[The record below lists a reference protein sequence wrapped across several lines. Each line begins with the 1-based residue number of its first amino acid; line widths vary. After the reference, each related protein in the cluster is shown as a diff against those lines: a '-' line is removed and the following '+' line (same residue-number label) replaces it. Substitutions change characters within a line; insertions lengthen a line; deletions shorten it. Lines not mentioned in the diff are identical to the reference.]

1 MLQGMQYL
9 EVSKNRME
17 EEMKHW
23 LNRILLI
30 IAVCFVMLA
39 AGCSQQNTEQEGN
52 STNQEQTKDKDKKE
66 KTTEIPTEEWGV
78 IAIPERYY
86 YVNSNGVVNVV
97 NGPVENA
104 DVLGTLY
111 NGEKVLVTGYVDDW
125 YRIIFSGN
133 VCYVNNEHIDVTPPN
148 ESETIDVDAKKTDPP
163 REVETTADMTKVE
176 KQSEEAT
183 KATTEAQ
190 QSTEATITTVKN
202 KIICID
208 AGHQKSGISE
218 QEPNGPGSSV
228 MKAKLATGTQGTTTG
243 VAEHVVNLQ
252 VSLLL
257 KEELLSRGYEVVM
270 IRETD
275 DCPKS
280 NAERAEIANNSG
292 AELFIRVHANGSDDP
307 TVHGVVTFA
316 PSEQNEYVADIAPE
330 CNRLSQLVTDGIVER
345 TGAKNLGVQQ
355 TDTMTGI
362 NWCKIPVTIV
372 EMGFMTNPEEDK
384 NLTTASYQKKIA
396 KGIADGIDAYYE

>member
-1 MLQGMQYL
+1 
-9 EVSKNRME
+9 
-17 EEMKHW
+17 MKGLW
-23 LNRILLI
+23 KKILVFISICLLFS
-30 IAVCFVMLA
+30 V
-39 AGCSQQNTEQEGN
+39 AGCSEQDIKKSSSDQQQTETE
-52 STNQEQTKDKDKKE
+52 E
-66 KTTEIPTEEWGV
+66 KTTETPTEEWG
-78 IAIPERYY
+78 IIPIPERYY
-86 YVNSNGVVNVV
+86 YVNSNSVVNVQ
-97 NGPVENA
+97 NGPVEGA
-104 DVLGTLY
+104 AVLGTLY

-125 YRIIFSGN
+125 YRIIFSGSI
-133 VCYVNNEHIDVTPPN
+133 CYVNNEHIQDTPPN
-148 ESETIDVDAKKTDPP
+148 ESETIDLNAKKTDPP
-163 REVETTADMTKVE
+163 RESETSVKKSETKNDDKKETKQTTLAREETAESITTAVE
-176 KQSEEAT
+176 R
-183 KATTEAQ
+183 
-190 QSTEATITTVKN
+190 

-218 QEPNGPGSSV
+218 QEPNGPGSSE

-243 VAEHVVNLQ
+243 IPEHVVNLQ
-252 VSLLL
+252 VSMLL

-280 NAERAEIANNSG
+280 NAERAEIANSSG
-292 AELFIRVHANGSDDP
+292 AELFVRVHANGSDDP

-316 PSEQNEYVADIAPE
+316 PSEQNVYVSNIAAE
-330 CNRLSQLVTDGIVER
+330 CNRLSELVTDCIVER

-384 NLTTASYQKKIA
+384 NLSTASYQKKIA
-396 KGIADGIDAYYE
+396 KGIADGIDAYYK

>member
-1 MLQGMQYL
+1 
-9 EVSKNRME
+9 ME
-17 EEMKHW
+17 EKMKHW
-23 LNRILLI
+23 LNRVLLI
-30 IAVCFVMLA
+30 VGACFVLFI
-39 AGCSQQNTEQEGN
+39 AGCSQQNTEQEGSN
-52 STNQEQTKDKDKKE
+52 TNQEQTKDKEKNKKE

-78 IAIPERYY
+78 IAVSERYY
-86 YVNSNGVVNVV
+86 YVNSNSVVNVL
-97 NGPVENA
+97 NGPVEDA
-104 DVLGTLY
+104 AVLGTLY

-125 YRIIFSGN
+125 YRIIFSGS
-133 VCYVNNEHIDVTPPN
+133 VCYVNNEYIEETPPN
-148 ESETIDVDAKKTDPP
+148 ESETIDVNAKKTDPQ
-163 REVETTADMTKVE
+163 REVETTANTAKEGAEAE
-176 KQSEEAT
+176 KTTQ
-183 KATTEAQ
+183 ATTVAE
-190 QSTEATITTVKN
+190 QSTQATASTVKN

-316 PSEQNEYVADIAPE
+316 PSEQNQYVADIAPE
-330 CNRLSQLVTDGIVER
+330 CNRLSQLVTDSIVER

-396 KGIADGIDAYYE
+396 KGIADGIDAYYD

>member
-1 MLQGMQYL
+1 MKHLWSRALLLVSVCLLFLLIGCSGQQSRN
-9 EVSKNRME
+9 ESSKNE
-17 EEMKHW
+17 
-23 LNRILLI
+23 
-30 IAVCFVMLA
+30 
-39 AGCSQQNTEQEGN
+39 
-52 STNQEQTKDKDKKE
+52 EQTNITKAKKE
-66 KTTEIPTEEWGV
+66 TTTEIPTEEWGIIPV
-78 IAIPERYY
+78 PERYY
-86 YVNSNGVVNVV
+86 YVNSNSVVNVQS
-97 NGPVENA
+97 GPVEGA
-104 DVLGTLY
+104 TVLGTLY

-125 YRIIFSGN
+125 YRIIFSGS
-133 VCYVNNEHIDVTPPN
+133 VCYVNNEFIQETPPN
-148 ESETIDVDAKKTDPP
+148 ESETLDLNAKKTDPP
-163 REVETTADMTKVE
+163 REVETTLGK
-176 KQSEEAT
+176 EEN
-183 KATTEAQ
+183 KEESGKEMEQTTLAQ
-190 QSTEATITTVKN
+190 QKKEESTVTTVKR

-218 QEPNGPGSSV
+218 QEPNGPGSSE

-252 VSLLL
+252 VSMLL

-316 PSEQNEYVADIAPE
+316 PSEQNVYVSDIASQ
-330 CNRLSQLVTDGIVER
+330 CNRLSQLVTDHVAER

-372 EMGFMTNPEEDK
+372 EMGFMTNPEEDQK
-384 NLTTASYQKKIA
+384 LSDAAYQKKIA
-396 KGIADGIDAYYE
+396 RGIADGIDAYYE